1 MAEIVGKSSTHWNW
15 GHFFMDDVVTLFVK
29 FPRSSVR
36 FAFLGK
42 KIFSPRFC
50 DLQAAEH
57 HRVRFRWTSSSEIGV
72 KDCKPNCYLYQ
83 SARLFNEISNRI
95 IVWRGLVTAAP
106 LRHISGIPLT
116 DFIGMTGRHTILVF
130 LTYSNTE
137 CYCLQDLGFLFHSFT
152 WLHINCNFTIKS

>member
-57 HRVRFRWTSSSEIGV
+57 HRVRFRRTSSSEIGV

-116 DFIGMTGRHTILVF
+116 DFTGMTGRHTILAF
-130 LTYSNTE
+130 LTYSNTMSATV
-137 CYCLQDLGFLFHSFT
+137 YKILDFYFT
-152 WLHINCNFTIKS
+152 VLHDCT